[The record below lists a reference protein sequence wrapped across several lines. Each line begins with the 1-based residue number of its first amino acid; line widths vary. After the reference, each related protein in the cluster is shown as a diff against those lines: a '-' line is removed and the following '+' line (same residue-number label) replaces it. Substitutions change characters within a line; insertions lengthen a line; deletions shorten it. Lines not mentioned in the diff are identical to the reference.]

1 MFDYRYRWR
10 MSSASTGQAHPK
22 PPTLAEV
29 AALAGVSVPTAS
41 RVLNGGVRGARSGS
55 SELRDRV
62 LAAADTLGY
71 APSPAA
77 QTMKGGRANT
87 IALLISDIED
97 AGSATMTAGVMHAA
111 ERRGLSIAVRA
122 TLDDRKRELEL
133 LRALRGERHRGV
145 IIATSRTSVQE
156 RERQV
161 HQELQLLRKQG
172 ARVVVIGDS
181 AFGFPSVTV
190 DNSGTAQQLAEGL
203 VAAGAR
209 RFAVIAGPAEQ
220 LTSQRRLEGFV
231 AGLSAVGGPVEVVH
245 EDFTRNGG
253 YRAAVQLEHL
263 LPSLDVLAAMSDAMA
278 VGALVRVRERG
289 IEVPG
294 ALAVTGFDNVPVI
307 SDLIPGYSTV
317 AVPLEAFGE
326 AAVSLAVDE
335 SDVAVDRITL
345 RAHPIVHGVGLDES

>member
-1 MFDYRYRWR
+1 
-10 MSSASTGQAHPK
+10 MSTTRTGDAHAK

-29 AALAGVSVPTAS
+29 ADLAGVSVPTAS
-41 RVLNGGVRGARSGS
+41 RVLNGGVRGTRSGS

-62 LAAADTLGY
+62 LAAAETLGY

-97 AGSATMTAGVMHAA
+97 AGSATMVAGVMHAA

-145 IIATSRTSVQE
+145 IIATSRTSIQE

-161 HQELQLLRKQG
+161 QAQLQLLSRQG

-181 AFGFPSVTV
+181 TLGFPSVTV
-190 DNSGTAQQLAEGL
+190 DNFGTAQRLSEAL
-203 VAAGAR
+203 VADGAK

-220 LTSQRRLEGFV
+220 LTSQRRLDGFA
-231 AGLSAVGGPVEVVH
+231 AGLQAVGGPVEVIH
-245 EDFTRNGG
+245 EDFSREGG
-253 YRAAVQLEHL
+253 YRAAGRLEQL
-263 LPSLDVLAAMSDAMA
+263 LPTIDVVAAMSDAMA
-278 VGALVRVRERG
+278 VGALVRMRELA
-289 IEVPG
+289 IDVPG
-294 ALAVTGFDNVPVI
+294 EVIVTGFDNVPVI
-307 SDLIPGYSTV
+307 SDLVPGFSTV

-335 SDVAVDRITL
+335 ADASVDSITL
-345 RAHPIVHGVGLDES
+345 RAHPVVHGAHLRES